1 MKNLV
6 LMPFLL
12 SLLFL
17 ANEASAQQIQLNVDN
32 PIIKTFIKK
41 ALQEYIP
48 KVTKNK
54 EKVQDIQFET
64 TKKTEDY
71 TALKGTVL
79 FANQKAAL
87 GNGNYRFKLKIGNN
101 LLKPKIYSLKLQVA
115 RIWFIRFYKKVI
127 G

>member
-1 MKNLV
+1 MKKL
-6 LMPFLL
+6 LLLPFLL

-17 ANEASAQQIQLNVDN
+17 TNEASAQQIQLNVDN

-64 TKKTEDY
+64 TKKTEEY
-71 TALKGTVL
+71 TAIKGTVL
-79 FANQKAAL
+79 FANQKAVL

-101 LLKPKIYSLKLQVA
+101 LLKPKIHSLKLQVA

>member
-1 MKNLV
+1 MKHLL

-12 SLLFL
+12 LFLFL
-17 ANEASAQQIQLNVDN
+17 ANEGNAQQIKLNVDN
-32 PIIKTFIKK
+32 PIIKTSIKK

-48 KVTKNK
+48 KATKNN
-54 EKVQDIQFET
+54 EKIQDIQFET
-64 TKKTEDY
+64 TKKTEEY

-101 LLKPKIYSLKLQVA
+101 LLKPKIHSLKLQVA

>member
-1 MKNLV
+1 MKKL
-6 LMPFLL
+6 LLLPFLL

-17 ANEASAQQIQLNVDN
+17 TNDASAQQIQLNVDN

-64 TKKTEDY
+64 TKKTEEY
-71 TALKGTVL
+71 TAIKGTVL
-79 FANQKAAL
+79 FANQKAVL

-101 LLKPKIYSLKLQVA
+101 LLKPKIHSLKLQVA